1 MIPSDDLSNLFVG
14 AANDRHVSKQL
25 SIDNAVVDQFAS
37 TPPAHFPSPWIKP
50 LWPSVGE
57 SILWF

>member
-25 SIDNAVVDQFAS
+25 SIDNAVIDQFAS
-37 TPPAHFPSPWIKP
+37 TPPAHF
-50 LWPSVGE
+50 LFTMDQAF
-57 SILWF
+57 LAFRR